1 MSYYHL
7 ALLSQILPPHLLL
20 FYFGNT
26 CPWHY
31 IQLISASSSLAI
43 QLIHEFLICI
53 LGVITTITTP
63 LARCRQELKFYTA
76 DLL

>member
-31 IQLISASSSLAI
+31 IQLVSASSSLAI
-43 QLIHEFLICI
+43 QLIHEFLIRI
-53 LGVITTITTP
+53 LTTITTP